1 MLIDIEKLSNSVPD
15 ANEGSYVGEN
25 GLLYCAKCRTPKET
39 IFIVPE
45 LKINRKV
52 NQMCKCAIEKDRQ
65 EKENRQRE
73 EFNKLV
79 TKYRRAGFPEA
90 DMTDYTFDNDD
101 KANEKITTAM
111 QNYVK
116 YFASMKEQGKGLLL
130 YGDVGTGKTF
140 HAACVVNAL
149 IDKGFPCLMTNF
161 ARLVNTLQGMFEEKQ
176 EYIDS
181 LNRFSL
187 IVIDDLGAERQSE
200 FMQEQVYNII
210 DSRYRAGLPLIIT
223 TNLTIE
229 EIKKPQCVGHARI
242 YDRLL
247 EMCHPIEVA
256 GISRRR
262 QHVRENYAEM
272 QKILG
277 L

>member
-1 MLIDIEKLSNSVPD
+1 MIDIDKLSASVPD
-15 ANEGSYVGEN
+15 AGEGEYIGED
-25 GLLYCAKCRTPKET
+25 GLLYCAKCHTRKQSL
-39 IFIVPE
+39 FVVPE
-45 LKINRKV
+45 LNIKRVV
-52 NQMCKCAIEKDRQ
+52 NAMCKCAAEKDRTETEAKEL
-65 EKENRQRE
+65 EKRIRDN
-73 EFNKLV
+73 LCH
-79 TKYRRAGFPEA
+79 GFPESNLRNS
-90 DMTDYTFDNDD
+90 TFANDD
-101 KANEKITTAM
+101 LANPKITNAM
-111 QNYVK
+111 KNYVEHFEELK
-116 YFASMKEQGKGLLL
+116 AAGKGLLL
-130 YGDVGTGKTF
+130 YGNVGTGKTF

-161 ARLVNTLQGMFEEKQ
+161 ARLVNTLQGMYEGKQ

-181 LNRFSL
+181 LNRFAF

-210 DSRYRAGLPLIIT
+210 DSRYRAGLPLIVT

-229 EIKKPQCVGHARI
+229 EIKKPQCVGNARI

-247 EMCHPIEVA
+247 ERCHPIEVA

-262 QHVRENYAEM
+262 LHVRENYADM
-272 QKILG
+272 QKLLG